1 MQEFQLRRYTEKDIR
16 GVLGLFSISF
26 DKEVSEAW
34 FRWKYQKSPFGA
46 EGYVVADTEKIVAFY
61 GGIKLPFNFK
71 GRTLWAYQF
80 CDVMTHPEYRGKF
93 VGKRPLV
100 VRLGEMFYNENPMDF
115 AFGFPSLRHARL
127 QSLRLGGKGYRLV
140 RLYKK
145 ERLKKNI
152 MPWKL
157 RVKEGWDILEKG
169 GIDEFLA
176 GRDDESL
183 RLAKDDEYIRW
194 RYLENPSRKYS
205 LLVFKRLNIT
215 KGYVIFTAEDDWV
228 NILEI
233 FSKRSNALGGI
244 LVSLEAYI
252 SGNMDNVKG
261 IKAWFHPEE
270 PFIKQIDIYGYKF
283 EDNIPL
289 AFKPVNSNS
298 GVTSDIFY
306 DRYFY
311 RMGDYDAS

>member
-1 MQEFQLRRYTEKDIR
+1 MQEFELRRYTEKDIS

-46 EGYVVADTEKIVAFY
+46 EGYVVADMEKIVAFY
-61 GGIKLPFNFK
+61 GGLKMPFNFK

-93 VGKRPLV
+93 IGKRPLI
-100 VRLGEMFYNENPMDF
+100 VRLGEMFYKENPMDF

-127 QSLRLGGKGYRLV
+127 QSLRLGGKGYSLV

-145 ERLKKNI
+145 EHIKKNI
-152 MPWKL
+152 MSWKL
-157 RVKEGWDILEKG
+157 RVKEGWGILTKG
-169 GIDEFLA
+169 EINKFLV
-176 GRDDESL
+176 RHDDESL
-183 RLAKDDEYIRW
+183 RLVKDKEYIRW
-194 RYLENPSRKYS
+194 RYLDNPSKKYS
-205 LLVFKRLNIT
+205 LLVFKRLNTT
-215 KGYVIFTAEDDWV
+215 KGYVIFTAEDNWF

-233 FSKRSNALGGI
+233 FINKSEELGNI
-244 LVSLEAYI
+244 LISLEAYI
-252 SGNMDNVKG
+252 ARNINNIKG

-270 PFIKQIDIYGYKF
+270 PFMKQVDYYGYKC
-283 EDNIPL
+283 EDSIPI
-289 AFKPVNSNS
+289 AFKPVNRDS